1 MVHFAGAGVLKRA
14 IIAML
19 CGAALLPAEIID
31 RLAVSVGNRA
41 ITVSDVERQLR
52 VSAFLSG
59 VKPDLGLEN
68 RRKAAEA
75 MVDQKLVSRELETA
89 RYPEPESTEIVEIF
103 AEFKS
108 KYFPNDADY
117 RAALAEHG
125 ITEADVKEQLLW
137 QRRWLSFVGVRFRP
151 AVQVSEQDVREYFE
165 KTVLPAALA
174 ANPGATF
181 TLDEFRD
188 QILTK
193 LTGDRVDQQMEQWL
207 GDMRGRVEIVFHE
220 EAFGAASRTGGGR

>member
-1 MVHFAGAGVLKRA
+1 MVHFPGAGVLKTA

-31 RLAVSVGNRA
+31 RIAVAVGNRA
-41 ITVSDVERQLR
+41 ITVGDVQRQLR

-59 VKPDLGLEN
+59 VKPDLSLES

-89 RYPEPESTEIVEIF
+89 RYPEPEPSEIDELF

-117 RAALAEHG
+117 RAALAEYG
-125 ITEADVKEQLLW
+125 IAEADVREQLLW
-137 QRRWLSFVGVRFRP
+137 QRRWLSFVSVRFRP
-151 AVQVSEQDVREYFE
+151 AVQVTEQDVREYFE
-165 KTVLPAALA
+165 TTVLPAALA

-181 TLDEFRD
+181 TLEEFRD
-188 QILTK
+188 QIRTK
-193 LTGDRVDQQMEQWL
+193 LTGDREDQQMEKWL
-207 GDMRGRVEIVFHE
+207 ADMRGRTEVVFQE
-220 EAFGAASRTGGGR
+220 EAFK

>member
-1 MVHFAGAGVLKRA
+1 MVHFPGAVVLRAA
-14 IIAML
+14 IIAIC

-31 RLAVSVGNRA
+31 RIAVSVGNRA

-59 VKPDLGLEN
+59 VKPDLDLEN
-68 RRKAAEA
+68 RRKTAEA
-75 MVDQKLVSRELETA
+75 MVDQRLVSRELETA
-89 RYPEPESTEIVEIF
+89 RYPEPEPTEIDELF

-117 RAALAEHG
+117 RAALAEYG
-125 ITEADVKEQLLW
+125 ITEAEVREQLLS

-151 AVQVSEQDVREYFE
+151 AVQVSEQEVAEYFD
-165 KTVLPAALA
+165 KTVLPAARA

-188 QILTK
+188 QILAK
-193 LTGDRVDQQMEQWL
+193 LTGDRVDQQMGQWL
-207 GDMRGRVEIVFHE
+207 ADMRGRVEIVFHE
-220 EAFGAASRTGGGR
+220 GAFQ

>member
-1 MVHFAGAGVLKRA
+1 MVDLTGAGLLRTA

-31 RLAVSVGNRA
+31 RIAVSVGNRA
-41 ITVSDVERQLR
+41 ITVSDVERQQRL
-52 VSAFLSG
+52 SAFLSG
-59 VKPDLGLEN
+59 VKPDLDLEN

-89 RYPEPESTEIVEIF
+89 RYPEPDPTEIDELF

-117 RAALAEHG
+117 RAALAEYG
-125 ITEADVKEQLLW
+125 ITEAEIREQLLW
-137 QRRWLSFVGVRFRP
+137 QRRWLSFVGLRFRP
-151 AVQVSEQDVREYFE
+151 AVQVSEQEVTEYFE
-165 KTVLPAALA
+165 KTVLPAARA

-188 QILTK
+188 QILAK
-193 LTGDRVDQQMEQWL
+193 LTGDRVDQQMGQWL
-207 GDMRGRVEIVFHE
+207 ADMRGRVEIVFHE
-220 EAFGAASRTGGGR
+220 EAFK